1 MRQEIEVALLTLNGN
16 KFVGKITHQEAKF
29 SIYRDSLGFDD
40 FSNFVSVCLAFRGV
54 PVVVFKLKSA
64 ITVDK
69 LIGLQ
74 NFEFN
79 RKSTHQGRSHN
90 DVINCKIK
98 SDKFQASKMQELK
111 ILLKRL
117 NCQAWVCWLTKNYY
131 SLILYFG
138 IINDWNWNW
147 MYQFDIFSQAAALQ
161 ESHDKECWLKPFWNL
176 NHN

>member
-79 RKSTHQGRSHN
+79 RKSTHPGRSHN
-90 DVINCKIK
+90 DIIGCKIK

-131 SLILYFG
+131 SLNVYFVL
-138 IINDWNWNW
+138 WNN
-147 MYQFDIFSQAAALQ
+147 
-161 ESHDKECWLKPFWNL
+161 KWLKLKL
-176 NHN
+176 NVPIWHLFTGSSTARVTWQRMLT